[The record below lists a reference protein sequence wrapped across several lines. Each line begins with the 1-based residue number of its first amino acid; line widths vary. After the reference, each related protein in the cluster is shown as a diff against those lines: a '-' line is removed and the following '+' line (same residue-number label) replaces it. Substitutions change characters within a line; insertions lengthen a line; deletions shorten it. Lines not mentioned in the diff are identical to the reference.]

1 MAGYYKLYVIG
12 GLGGFLGTDGV
23 NPIYMQI
30 LVGTSSREWREPRY
44 FAEEI
49 APMGKLR
56 CIVPQGPDDPDALLD
71 ASLAF
76 FPAFFE
82 GCPSLAKASEEF
94 GATERLDFDADGIP
108 ALWKELREEA
118 RARFGEL
125 NVWEAELNELHPR
138 SLDDLRAAEEQA

>member
-23 NPIYMQI
+23 NPIRLQI
-30 LVGTSSREWREPRY
+30 LVGTSSREWWEPRY
-44 FAEEI
+44 FMDGI
-49 APMGKLR
+49 VPIGKLGS
-56 CIVPQGPDDPDALLD
+56 IVPQGPDDPDALLD

-76 FPAFFE
+76 FPEFFE
-82 GCPSLAKASEEF
+82 GCPGLARAQKELA
-94 GATERLDFDADGIP
+94 ATERLDFDADGIP
-108 ALWKELREEA
+108 AFWKELREEA

-138 SLDDLRAAEEQA
+138 SIDDQQAAEEKA